1 MCESNKELKS
11 EIVFMFFA
19 TFLSKVLALT
29 MDGIKD
35 NLNHVHCCC
44 CWLDA
49 LVSAFVKMWFFA

>member
-44 CWLDA
+44 CWIDDSPIFLA
-49 LVSAFVKMWFFA
+49 LHLMP